1 MKPKT
6 WRYRAFFEDISDEAF
21 GTVSAVNQQEATLL
35 AYRTVHRQYP
45 YLAIKMMNVRLL
57 EGKGK

>member
-6 WRYRAFFEDISDEAF
+6 WKYEASFEDIADTAF

-35 AYRTVHRQYP
+35 AYRTVRRQYP
-45 YLAIKMMNVRLL
+45 YLAIHAMHVWLSKPK
-57 EGKGK
+57 E

>member
-6 WRYRAFFEDISDEAF
+6 WKYEASFKDIAETAF

-35 AYRTVHRQYP
+35 AYRTVRRQYP
-45 YLAIKMMNVRLL
+45 YLAIHTMHVRILKPK
-57 EGKGK
+57 E